1 MGATSWS
8 YKHRKCSPYLMI
20 GEFVI
25 PIVLVLWVVWP
36 VIVSKNE
43 ELCIQNEELCTK
55 NEELCI
61 QNEELCTKNDEL
73 CRSHS
78 VWRCLGIWMRLR
90 PKTWLDL
97 KRLLPTASCA
107 EVVERNGAR
116 SR

>member
-1 MGATSWS
+1 
-8 YKHRKCSPYLMI
+8 MI

-61 QNEELCTKNDEL
+61 QNEE
-73 CRSHS
+73 
-78 VWRCLGIWMRLR
+78 
-90 PKTWLDL
+90 
-97 KRLLPTASCA
+97 
-107 EVVERNGAR
+107 
-116 SR
+116 